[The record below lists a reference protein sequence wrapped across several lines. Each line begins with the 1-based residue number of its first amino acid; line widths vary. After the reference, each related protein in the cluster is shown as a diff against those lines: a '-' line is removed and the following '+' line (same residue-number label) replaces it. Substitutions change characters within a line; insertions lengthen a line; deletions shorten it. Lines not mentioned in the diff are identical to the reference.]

1 MQTRE
6 KKRVFRRIAFVL
18 GVFPR
23 LGRQPRIDSWP
34 AGERP
39 MIISIESRAL
49 WRRKVKKERKKERK
63 KGRGTRVE

>member
-1 MQTRE
+1 M
-6 KKRVFRRIAFVL
+6 L

-63 KGRGTRVE
+63 KGRETRVE